1 LVGSSLGFTAKYYQY
16 LWKETHSKT
25 KRFPFCLVDNSN
37 QPGDLGTVCIVVLES
52 KSFKFTSKIPPQYT
66 RYFKVSMLGLELI
79 RFVLLSSILIPMFS
93 DFASDLIFNLALC
106 HFVLLKSTMLCFC
119 SLALVLLL
127 ATFPGSTT

>member
-1 LVGSSLGFTAKYYQY
+1 LVGSSLGFTAKSYQY
-16 LWKETHSKT
+16 LWKETHS

-37 QPGDLGTVCIVVLES
+37 QPGDLRTICIVVLES

-66 RYFKVSMLGLELI
+66 RYFEVSMLGLELL

-93 DFASDLIFNLALC
+93 DFVSGLIFYLALC